1 MKYEWDFAPVL
12 RNADLLLAGA
22 LGTLELVALSLLV
35 AAPLGLLLAVVRL
48 RQVPVLRHVA
58 GIFVEFFR
66 SAPSIVLIYWFFFA
80 LPILAG
86 LEFSP
91 TSAAVLA
98 VGLQASAFLCEVF
111 RGAIAAVPRGQW
123 EVAQALGMGSRT
135 VFLSIILPQAVRNCL
150 PVLLNRLIDLIK
162 TTALAATI
170 AYSEIVYAAFRI
182 SSATYRPIETFTVL
196 GGIFFVAIF
205 ALSRLSALLESR
217 LARAGA

>member
-1 MKYEWDFAPVL
+1 MNYEWDFAPVL
-12 RNADLLLAGA
+12 RHSDLLLTGA
-22 LGTLELVALSLLV
+22 VGTAKLVILSLMV
-35 AAPLGLLLAVVRL
+35 ATPIGLLLAIIRI
-48 RQVPVLRHVA
+48 RRTPVLRHVA

-86 LEFSP
+86 LEFTP

-111 RGAIAAVPRGQW
+111 RGAIAAVPSGQW
-123 EVAQALGMGSRT
+123 EVAQALGMNGRSA
-135 VFLSIILPQAVRNCL
+135 FSSIILPQAIRNSL
-150 PVLLNRLIDLIK
+150 PVLLIRLIDLIK

-170 AYSEIVYAAFRI
+170 AYSEIVYAAFQI

-196 GGIFFVAIF
+196 GAIFFVTIF
-205 ALSRLSALLESR
+205 ALSLIAAQVERR
-217 LARAGA
+217 IAGEGA